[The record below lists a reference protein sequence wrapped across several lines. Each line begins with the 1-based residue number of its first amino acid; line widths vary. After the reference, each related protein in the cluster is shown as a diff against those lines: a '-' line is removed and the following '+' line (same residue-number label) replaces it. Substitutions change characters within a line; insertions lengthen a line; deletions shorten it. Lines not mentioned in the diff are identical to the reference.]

1 MLLFSLGSTRFL
13 KVARAR
19 TQEGLIVVKVF
30 AIHDPTLPLA
40 AHKEK
45 IEEIRN
51 KLASAVNCLPFQR
64 TLVRKYHIC
73 PLLLSVVRF
82 ATKIVEMMRVLE
94 LPVGAP
100 HDMCNNDH

>member
-1 MLLFSLGSTRFL
+1 MPHFSLGSTRFL

-30 AIHDPTLPLA
+30 AIHDPTLPLS

-64 TLVRKYHIC
+64 TLVRMY
-73 PLLLSVVRF
+73 
-82 ATKIVEMMRVLE
+82 
-94 LPVGAP
+94 
-100 HDMCNNDH
+100 